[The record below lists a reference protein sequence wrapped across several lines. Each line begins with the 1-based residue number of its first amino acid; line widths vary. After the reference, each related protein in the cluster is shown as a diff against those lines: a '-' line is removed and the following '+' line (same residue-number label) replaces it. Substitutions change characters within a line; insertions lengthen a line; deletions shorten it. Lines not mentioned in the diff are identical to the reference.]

1 MDRFNVRPI
10 NVVVQPPASV
20 PTNKVPSAYSAMKH
34 GTAHKASVSSA
45 ISVPSTE
52 HSSSGAK
59 KGRPSKDELRRHK
72 LDLADAG
79 IQVLLVSKPNKAKIR
94 EYIQNRILQLDEEKR

>member
-10 NVVVQPPASV
+10 NVVVQPTAPA
-20 PTNKVPSAYSAMKH
+20 PMNKAPSAYSAMKH
-34 GTAHKASVSSA
+34 GTTSVPSA

-52 HSSSGAK
+52 HTSSGAK

-94 EYIQNRILQLDEEKR
+94 EYIQNRILQLDGEKR

>member
-1 MDRFNVRPI
+1 MERFNVRPI
-10 NVVVQPPASV
+10 NVVVQPTAP
-20 PTNKVPSAYSAMKH
+20 PPMNKAPSAYSAMKH
-34 GTAHKASVSSA
+34 GTSHPASVSSA

-59 KGRPSKDELRRHK
+59 KGRPSKDELRRRK